1 MAKRRQGGHLHRHR
15 IDTHHHIYPPKYFAE
30 EPDLIAAAAPGFK
43 ARLAA
48 WTPQEALDIMDHN
61 GIATAVT
68 SISAPG
74 IWFGNAEQTRRIAR
88 ECNEFAAQMARDHK
102 GRFGLFAVLPI
113 PDIDGCMKEIEF
125 IFDVLKADGIGLV
138 TSFGTRWPGDP
149 TFTPIFDEL
158 NRRRAVVYFHPTV
171 PDCCTGLIPGINPGM
186 VEFPFDTVRAIISL
200 LFSGT
205 FSRCGNI
212 RWIFSHAGGV
222 LTSLAP
228 RIAMQAARRPD
239 LAPLV
244 PRGAMH
250 EFGKLYYDIVSAA
263 HPLPFNAIR
272 EIAGISHLLYGS
284 DYPFW
289 EPKVTSDNIAKLNLS
304 PEDLC
309 AIERGNALRLLP
321 GLQPEELA
329 ARVTTG

>member
-1 MAKRRQGGHLHRHR
+1 MHLHR

-30 EPDLIAAAAPGFK
+30 EPDLVAAAAPGFRS
-43 ARLAA
+43 RLAT
-48 WTPQEALDIMDHN
+48 WTPSEAIDIMDRD
-61 GIATAVT
+61 GVATAVT

-74 IWFGNAEQTRRIAR
+74 IWFGNHEQTRRIAR
-88 ECNEFAAQMARDHK
+88 ECNEFAARMSRDHK

-113 PDIDGCMKEIEF
+113 PDIEGCLREIEF
-125 IFDVLKADGIGLV
+125 VFDVLKADGVGLV
-138 TSFGTRWPGDP
+138 TNFAQQWPGDP
-149 TFTPIFDEL
+149 AFAPVFDEL
-158 NRRRAVVYFHPTV
+158 NRRSAVVYFHPTV
-171 PDCCTGLIPGINPGM
+171 PDCCTGLLPGINPGM
-186 VEFPFDTVRAIISL
+186 VEFPFDTVRAIVSL

-205 FSRCGNI
+205 FTRCPNV
-212 RWIFSHAGGV
+212 RWIFSHAGGA

-244 PRGAMH
+244 PQGAMH

-272 EIAGISHLLYGS
+272 EIAGVSHLLYGS

-289 EPKVTSDNIAKLNLS
+289 EPKVTSDNLAKLSLDPS
-304 PEDLC
+304 DLR
-309 AIERGNALRLLP
+309 AIERDNALRLLP
-321 GLQPEELA
+321 GLQPEALA
-329 ARVTTG
+329 ARTAAK

>member
-1 MAKRRQGGHLHRHR
+1 
-15 IDTHHHIYPPKYFAE
+15 
-30 EPDLIAAAAPGFK
+30 
-43 ARLAA
+43 
-48 WTPQEALDIMDHN
+48 
-61 GIATAVT
+61 
-68 SISAPG
+68 
-74 IWFGNAEQTRRIAR
+74 
-88 ECNEFAAQMARDHK
+88 
-102 GRFGLFAVLPI
+102 
-113 PDIDGCMKEIEF
+113 
-125 IFDVLKADGIGLV
+125 
-138 TSFGTRWPGDP
+138 
-149 TFTPIFDEL
+149 
-158 NRRRAVVYFHPTV
+158 
-171 PDCCTGLIPGINPGM
+171 M